1 VTSQL
6 VSTPSNMVS
15 TVRNAIDSYLMGP
28 LRALAHKSQS
38 RTPLTRNQHP
48 KSG

>member
-1 VTSQL
+1 MTSQL

-15 TVRNAIDSYLMGP
+15 TVRNAIDSYLMGRSVP
-28 LRALAHKSQS
+28 WHKSQS
-38 RTPLTRNQHP
+38 RTPWTRNQHP